1 MEIMSTCRYQTV
13 RSKKYVKYLYC
24 RHPNINNKIDYNQCL
39 NCNLKEYK
47 NKKPI
52 PIHKKTRT
60 IATSIKKSV
69 KEIVWERDNHQC
81 ILCGKYV
88 PLECAC
94 CHFIPR
100 SQGGLGIPENIFTA
114 CNNCHNEQDNGK
126 YTLELGNRVEQY
138 LRKIY
143 GKSWN
148 KNNLIYKKEMFLC
161 TKKEEI

>member
-1 MEIMSTCRYQTV
+1 MNCIYLRV
-13 RSKKYVKYLYC
+13 RSKNYQKYFYC
-24 RHPNINNKIDYNQCL
+24 SNSQIKNKISPQKCHD
-39 NCNLKEYK
+39 CNLKEYK
-47 NKKPI
+47 TPKAISNKK
-52 PIHKKTRT
+52 KART
-60 IATSIKKSV
+60 IATSIPYSV
-69 KEIVWERDNHQC
+69 KEIVWERDNHKC
-81 ILCGKYV
+81 ILCHKYV

-161 TKKEEI
+161 TKKEET